1 MSDSFW
7 PRVAAIVF
15 GIATVLL
22 AIALI
27 ASTMRYRKA
36 ASEVEAYAAAALKAQ
51 GYKPGTYEEPRIKD
65 APLGTKP
72 IITVEGEVRY
82 PPTSK
87 ATGKTG
93 PTQTAPSRG
102 DQAHEPSAGRPP
114 TLTDPGG
121 ATAPTVA
128 TSPCDLSD
136 LDVTVKCRADVI
148 AGPVHPWGRLVTSGS
163 VKAWGQTRNLPE
175 APAGRVEL
183 QVVPTVVP
191 PAWRLDF
198 LAGASAGSRAG
209 LEGGLAWTGRS
220 RWGSYGLAEWQP
232 ASGGDPAA
240 WRVHGGIRLRVK

>member
-22 AIALI
+22 SVALVTE
-27 ASTMRYRKA
+27 TMRYRKA

-51 GYKPGTYEEPRIKD
+51 GYKPGTYEEPRIPD

-72 IITVEGEVRY
+72 VVTVEGEVRY
-82 PPTSK
+82 PPTSG

-93 PTQTAPSRG
+93 PTQTAPNRG

-114 TLTDPGG
+114 TPTDPGN

-128 TSPCDLSD
+128 TSQCSLAD
-136 LDVTVKCRADVI
+136 LDVTLHCRADVI
-148 AGPVHPWGRLVTSGS
+148 GGPTKPWGRLTTSGTI
-163 VKAWGQTRNLPE
+163 KGWGAVRELP
-175 APAGRVEL
+175 ATPAGRVEL
-183 QVVPTVVP
+183 QVTPTVVP

-198 LAGASAGSRAG
+198 LGGASAGSRAG

-220 RWGSYGLAEWQP
+220 RWGGYGLAEWQP